1 MKSSSIPKI
10 EIIAVGSELLS
21 PFFQDTNSL
30 YLIER
35 LNDLGLEVNFK
46 TTVGDDLDDLLL
58 AISNSLAR
66 SRIVFILGGLGPT
79 NDDRTR
85 EALSSVLKRKLLF
98 QKGVFEQIHQ
108 RFQRRGIPMPSVNKK
123 QAYVIE
129 GSELLDNQKGTAPG
143 IWIETSSNIITSLP
157 GPPTELKAMFESKI
171 WPRLLNFQRI
181 YSVRKTIKI
190 TGLTESK
197 VESLIQSDYP
207 KDKNSRLSILSHP
220 GQIEVHLFYQSQK
233 DSAHA
238 EKNMEALSINLLN
251 KLGKNV
257 FSVAGED
264 LEEIVGKMLRIRQQ
278 TVAAAESCTGGYLGH
293 RLTDVPGSSDYFL
306 LSIVAYHNDQKI
318 RLLCVPQDL
327 LDKYGAVSSE
337 VACAMANGIRKLSSA
352 DYGLAITGIAGPGGS
367 SVDKP
372 VGLVYTALAGPNHT
386 EVKKNLFLGNREII
400 KFQSSQKAL
409 DMLRRHLML
418 SH

>member
-1 MKSSSIPKI
+1 MKSSLVPKI

-46 TTVGDDLDDLLL
+46 TTVGDDLDDLLP
-58 AISNSLAR
+58 AIRNSLTRAH
-66 SRIVFILGGLGPT
+66 IVFIMGGLGPT

-85 EALSSVLKRKLLF
+85 EALSSALKRKLVF
-98 QKGVFEQIHQ
+98 QEKVFEQIHQ
-108 RFQRRGIPMPSVNKK
+108 RFQHRGIPMPSVNKK

-143 IWIETSSNIITSLP
+143 IWMETSSNIITSLP
-157 GPPTELKAMFESKI
+157 GPPRELKAMFESCV
-171 WPRLLNFQRI
+171 WPRLLKFQKI

-190 TGLTESK
+190 TGYTESK
-197 VESLIQSDYP
+197 VESLIENDYP
-207 KDKNSRLSILSHP
+207 KNKDSRLTILSHP
-220 GQIEVHLFYQSQK
+220 GQIEIHLLCQSPIN
-233 DSAHA
+233 SAHA
-238 EKNMEALSINLLN
+238 EKNMKALSTSLLT

-257 FSVAGED
+257 FSVSGED
-264 LEEIVGKMLRIRQQ
+264 LEEIVGKMLKERQK

-306 LSIVAYHNDQKI
+306 LSIVAYHNDQKVG
-318 RLLCVPQDL
+318 LLHVPQDL
-327 LDKYGAVSSE
+327 IDKNGAVSSE
-337 VACAMANGIRKLSSA
+337 VANAMAVGIRNRSSA

-367 SVDKP
+367 TIDKP

-386 EVKKNLFLGNREII
+386 EVKKNIFLGNREII

-409 DMLRRHLML
+409 DMLRRHFLQ
-418 SH
+418 SQ

>member
-1 MKSSSIPKI
+1 MKSSLVPKI

-46 TTVGDDLDDLLL
+46 TTVGDDLDDLLP
-58 AISNSLAR
+58 AIRNSLTRAH
-66 SRIVFILGGLGPT
+66 IVFIMGGLGPT

-85 EALSSVLKRKLLF
+85 EALSSALKRKLVF
-98 QKGVFEQIHQ
+98 QEKVFEQIHQ
-108 RFQRRGIPMPSVNKK
+108 RFQHRGIPMPSVNKK

-143 IWIETSSNIITSLP
+143 IWMETSSNIITSLP
-157 GPPTELKAMFESKI
+157 GPPRELKAMFESCV
-171 WPRLLNFQRI
+171 WPRLLKFQKI

-190 TGLTESK
+190 PGYTEST
-197 VESLIQSDYP
+197 VESLIENDYP
-207 KDKNSRLSILSHP
+207 KNKDSRLTILSHP
-220 GQIEVHLFYQSQK
+220 GQIEIHLLCQSPIN
-233 DSAHA
+233 SAHA
-238 EKNMEALSINLLN
+238 EKNIKTLSTSLLT

-257 FSVAGED
+257 FSVSGED
-264 LEEIVGKMLRIRQQ
+264 LEEIVGKMLKERQK

-306 LSIVAYHNDQKI
+306 LSIVAYHNDQKVG
-318 RLLCVPQDL
+318 LLHVPQDL
-327 LDKYGAVSSE
+327 IDKNGAVSSE
-337 VACAMANGIRKLSSA
+337 VANAMAVGIRNRSLA

-367 SVDKP
+367 TIDKP

-386 EVKKNLFLGNREII
+386 EVKKNIFLGNREII

-409 DMLRRHLML
+409 DMLRRHLL
-418 SH
+418 QSQ

>member
-35 LNDLGLEVNFK
+35 LNDLGLEANFK
-46 TTVGDDLDDLLL
+46 TIVGDNLDDLLI
-58 AISNSLAR
+58 AIRNSLAR
-66 SRIVFILGGLGPT
+66 SHIVFIMGGLGPT

-85 EALSSVLKRKLLF
+85 EALASVLERKLIF
-98 QKGVFEQIHQ
+98 QKEVFEQIHQ
-108 RFQRRGIPMPSVNKK
+108 RFQHRGIPMPDVNKK

-129 GSELLDNQKGTAPG
+129 GSELLNNQKGTAPG
-143 IWIETSSNIITSLP
+143 IWMETASNIITSLP
-157 GPPTELKAMFESKI
+157 GPPRELKAMFESCV
-171 WPRLLNFQRI
+171 WPRLLKFQRI

-190 TGLTESK
+190 TGFTESK
-197 VESLIQSDYP
+197 VESLIENNYP
-207 KDKNSRLSILSHP
+207 KDKYSRLTILSHP
-220 GQIEVHLFYQSQK
+220 GQIEIHLLCQSQK

-238 EKNMEALSINLLN
+238 KKNMEVLSTSLLN
-251 KLGKNV
+251 KLGDSV
-257 FSVAGED
+257 FSVSGED
-264 LEEIVGKMLRIRQQ
+264 LEEIVGNMLRRRQK

-318 RLLCVPQDL
+318 RLLYVPQDL
-327 LDKYGAVSSE
+327 LDKVGAVSSE
-337 VACAMANGIRKLSSA
+337 VAIAMAVGIKKRSSA

-372 VGLVYTALAGPNHT
+372 VGLVYTALAGPDHT
-386 EVKKNLFLGNREII
+386 EVKKNHFSGNREII

-409 DMLRRHLML
+409 DMLRRHLL
-418 SH
+418 QIQ